1 MRNGIG
7 CDRTMN
13 KKADFTFAQLA
24 MILILLVLLVWVFFW
39 YTGLGED
46 MVAMIHDFF
55 KWK

>member
-1 MRNGIG
+1 
-7 CDRTMN
+7 MN